1 MELIYNSIF
10 LEHDTGEHPENAS
23 RLKHFKGV
31 KETDVPNGEKYLELA
46 HSRKYIDYVI
56 KRCEQEGFLD
66 ADTLVSKRSYEV
78 ACYAVGATIM
88 AAEQE
93 AFALV
98 RPPGHHACADR
109 GMGFCIFNNIAITT
123 KYLVKKGKNVF
134 VFDFDLHH
142 GNGTQEILEGEPNT
156 FYFSLH
162 QSPCYPG
169 TGRSSGKNYINIPL
183 QIGTGDEDY
192 IKKLEGKLLPAL
204 EKFKP
209 DIVGVS
215 AGFDS
220 YHKDFCYMN
229 PGAGFRLT
237 EKSYEKIKEILKPY
251 KTFYVLEGGYNP
263 ESIKEGVDILIK

>member
-1 MELIYNSIF
+1 VKLIYNSIF

-23 RLKHFKGV
+23 RLKYFKGV
-31 KETDVPNGEKYLELA
+31 KETDIPNGKNHLELG
-46 HSRKYIDYVI
+46 HSRGYIYYVI
-56 KRCEQEGFLD
+56 KKCEQEGFLD
-66 ADTLVSKRSYEV
+66 ADTVVSKKSYEV

-88 AAEQE
+88 AAEE
-93 AFALV
+93 GAFALV

-109 GMGFCIFNNIAITT
+109 GMGFCIFNNVAIAS
-123 KYLVKKGKNVF
+123 KYLVKKGNKVL

-142 GNGTQEILEGEPNT
+142 GNGTQEILEREQNA

-169 TGRSSGKNYINIPL
+169 SGLSSGKNYINIPL
-183 QIGTGDEDY
+183 EIGTGDEAY
-192 IKKLEGKLLPAL
+192 IKELEGKLVPAL

-220 YHKDFCYMN
+220 YYKDFCYMN
-229 PGAGFRLT
+229 SGAGFRLT
-237 EKSYEKIKEILKPY
+237 EKTYEKIREILKSY

-263 ESIKEGVDILIK
+263 ESIKEGVEVFVS